1 VRSEGPGI
9 GHRLTARLGRHRWA
23 VTAGGTAVFLGL
35 SASTAP
41 LVSAEEP
48 AQQALQSVTI
58 DLGTDGSVTAL
69 TSSVISRPE
78 DAADGDEGEG
88 GTTRSRSL
96 DPAKSAGDLPVRITT
111 SWRHDGRVGT
121 DLAALD
127 GVSGRVEI
135 SLTVQ
140 NTTVRP
146 ERFRYDAAGVP
157 RDSYELVTT
166 PMTVVASATLPGGTG
181 GELVRPQPGATE
193 PGTTNGVVSTD
204 GDDTTVQWASLL
216 APPRL
221 SASTTFTLVQD
232 TTDFHLPA
240 ISLTAQPGLATD
252 TSIARLVDAAFGEAA
267 GTVSSANNTIGLIA
281 DVNATLA
288 QVADSLQTVQQT
300 LSVNAGEVGEAAT
313 ASLTSTADAVDAA
326 AKAVMSNL
334 QTLGSSVGST
344 VDATNG
350 QAVASL
356 QASVQGVLDYFG
368 TPAGTDSSAPVTGTC
383 GTPAEA
389 AGQAP
394 TLLGQLSTV
403 SRQLRQLGAASGDC
417 VEQLRGTLRASIG
430 DADQCAGST
439 TLVCRLTGAST
450 KLVGVATNLQT
461 QGLAA
466 LDILDDTA
474 VDALGVTITD
484 LITTV
489 AGLQGKGGDLGD
501 LVTGPA
507 PAVLEL
513 LGDLDSGLADARTA
527 VDTSG
532 VAAELQELA
541 HLAEERLAQLQ
552 NTDGD
557 SVGDQL
563 TELAES
569 ICTLQVAAGDGA
581 AADADTLRRL
591 VDGRTCDGTP
601 VTGTGNADFPTPLTD
616 RITEQ
621 VTAWQAVLHS
631 VDGTDTAGAAA
642 ALTALS
648 TQLATLDATVDEVT
662 TLVEDGGPA
671 GELGAAVTDLVAD
684 LDALY
689 AAPTTPLDC
698 ANPPVVDASTPPLN
712 ALAIS
717 YGAADCGQ
725 GELAITLKTLL
736 DQAAADV
743 NAAAADDVDD
753 IADAAGAAGSA
764 ADDQLEG
771 LSSALLEEL
780 GLAADRQVEQG
791 KAVVVAQQ
799 AALTAAQAAARS
811 DLDATAQEAVGR
823 LAEQV
828 TAANQQQ
835 SAAAAALQAQLQ
847 KVLVDLGS
855 AGQGR
860 GLLGVMQDSAGQA
873 GVRTEQVEQ
882 TSSAAAS
889 FRGVRL
895 AEVADAQLEQQQL
908 ARSLQAAAQF
918 APFGEDLP
926 SGSSS
931 STVFVYRL
939 GGGA

>member
-1 VRSEGPGI
+1 
-9 GHRLTARLGRHRWA
+9 
-23 VTAGGTAVFLGL
+23 
-35 SASTAP
+35 
-41 LVSAEEP
+41 
-48 AQQALQSVTI
+48 
-58 DLGTDGSVTAL
+58 
-69 TSSVISRPE
+69 
-78 DAADGDEGEG
+78 
-88 GTTRSRSL
+88 
-96 DPAKSAGDLPVRITT
+96 
-111 SWRHDGRVGT
+111 VG
-121 DLAALD
+121 A
-127 GVSGRVEI
+127 
-135 SLTVQ
+135 
-140 NTTVRP
+140 
-146 ERFRYDAAGVP
+146 
-157 RDSYELVTT
+157 
-166 PMTVVASATLPGGTG
+166 
-181 GELVRPQPGATE
+181 
-193 PGTTNGVVSTD
+193 
-204 GDDTTVQWASLL
+204 
-216 APPRL
+216 
-221 SASTTFTLVQD
+221 
-232 TTDFHLPA
+232 
-240 ISLTAQPGLATD
+240 
-252 TSIARLVDAAFGEAA
+252 
-267 GTVSSANNTIGLIA
+267 
-281 DVNATLA
+281 
-288 QVADSLQTVQQT
+288 
-300 LSVNAGEVGEAAT
+300 
-313 ASLTSTADAVDAA
+313 
-326 AKAVMSNL
+326 
-334 QTLGSSVGST
+334 T

-484 LITTV
+484 LITIV

-601 VTGTGNADFPTPLTD
+601 MTGTGNADFPTPLTD